1 MKALMNL
8 SIKKKLVAMSL
19 WGVVFLSVIML
30 VVTMVAQQWVQREA
44 DTALRAQM
52 EHETA
57 RIAEGVYN
65 IVMTQDQLLRVK
77 LKSDL
82 AVARDLLVQEG
93 GVALGEET
101 RVWKALSQSSRQAL
115 EVVLPQMRVGSSWLN
130 GDARQ
135 EARTVVDRIQSL
147 VGGTCTIFQ
156 RMNPQGDMLRVA
168 TNVVNTNGE
177 RAVGTFIP
185 AVRPDGAAD
194 PILAA
199 VLKGETY
206 VGRARV
212 LERWYMAAYEPIRD
226 SRNEVVGMLYV
237 GLPLESVIQVREAIM
252 KTPVGK
258 TGYVYVIG
266 GTGAQQGAYILSQNG
281 KRDGEN
287 IWQAKDSDGRLFI
300 QEIVKKAM
308 ATKDGSC
315 DFVYYPWKNAG
326 DKDARL
332 KVAAVTYY
340 EPWDWVIGAGAY
352 EDELLES
359 LNRLNASFQ
368 KAKWMQAPIMLLVL
382 LLTGGVG
389 VWLSRSMSLPLG
401 RASDRLRQMADG
413 DFTGRASVEDIARG
427 DEIGELA
434 RSGETLNQSMHQI
447 IRDISK
453 GIETLASS
461 SSELSGISGKMASGT
476 KAIAEKSSSV
486 VGEAEDSSTNAL
498 SMAVKIEDAAANLTA
513 VAAATEEMSATIGEI
528 ASNAERSRAISDE
541 AVQQAQAVSNAMKD
555 LGQAAQDI
563 GKVTETITS
572 ISSQTNL
579 LALNATIE
587 AARAGAAGKGFAV
600 VANEIKELAQQTAA
614 ATDDIKGKIAGIQ
627 TSTGSAITD
636 IEQISGVINEVGQI
650 VNTIAAAIE
659 EQSVVTR
666 DVASNIAQASM
677 GVTDSNERVAQA
689 ATASQSIAKDIAQVS
704 ATIGELSSGGQQVQS
719 RAFELSGLADRLRD
733 VVKRFTLNGD
743 CTDQAGGATCTEDDR
758 KPFIEWTDQLSVAVL
773 GMDEQHKRFL
783 AILNELHQAM
793 KQGKGTTVIGGI
805 LKDLAQYTEYHF
817 GEEEALMRKHNYP
830 ELAYQLEAHRRFEA
844 KVAELR
850 NRYAGGDESV
860 VFETLTT
867 VRDWLINHIQKM
879 DKKYGPY
886 VK

>member
-1 MKALMNL
+1 MKTLMNL
-8 SIKKKLVAMSL
+8 SMKKKLVAMSL
-19 WGVVFLSVIML
+19 WGVVLLSVI
-30 VVTMVAQQWVQREA
+30 VVIVTAVAQGWVQNESEK
-44 DTALRAQM
+44 ALRAQM
-52 EHETA
+52 EDSTA
-57 RIAEGVYN
+57 RIALDVYN
-65 IVMTQDQLLRVK
+65 MVATQDKLLRVK
-77 LKSDL
+77 LQGDL
-82 AVARDLLVQEG
+82 AVARELLAHEG
-93 GVALGEET
+93 EISLAEESLA
-101 RVWKALSQSSRQAL
+101 WKAVNQFSKKEADLALPLMMAGKSALRQ
-115 EVVLPQMRVGSSWLN
+115 N
-130 GDARQ
+130 RQ
-135 EARTVVDRIQSL
+135 KDVESPVVDKVRSL

-156 RMNPQGDMLRVA
+156 RMNPQGDMLRVS
-168 TNVVNTNGE
+168 TNVTLESGE
-177 RAVGTFIP
+177 RAIGTFIP
-185 AVRPDGAAD
+185 ATHPDGALD
-194 PILAA
+194 PIIAA

-206 VGRARV
+206 IGRAFV
-212 LERWYMAAYEPIRD
+212 VNAWYIAAYEPIRSAKGD
-226 SRNEVVGMLYV
+226 VIGMLYV
-237 GLPLESVIQVREAIM
+237 GVPVDSIAQREAIM

-266 GTGAQQGAYILSQNG
+266 GTGAQRGKYIISQNG

-287 IWQAKDSDGRLFI
+287 IWEAKDSNGRFFI
-300 QEIVKKAM
+300 QDIVNKAM
-308 ATKDGSC
+308 AKKDGGC

-326 DKDARL
+326 DKDARV
-332 KVAAVTYY
+332 KVAAVTYF

-359 LNRLNASFQ
+359 LNRLNASFTRAQ
-368 KAKWMQAPIMLLVL
+368 WMGAPIILLVF

-389 VWLSRSMSLPLG
+389 IWLSRSISLPLG
-401 RASDRLRQMADG
+401 RASDQLRQMAEG
-413 DFTGRASVEDIARG
+413 DFTKRASAEDTARG
-427 DEIGELA
+427 DEIGDLA
-434 RSGETLNQSMHQI
+434 RSAETLNQNLHQI
-447 IRDISK
+447 MRDISK
-453 GIETLASS
+453 GIETLAAS
-461 SSELSGISGKMASGT
+461 SSELSGISGKMAGGT
-476 KAIAEKSSSV
+476 KEIAEKSSSV
-486 VGEAEDSSTNAL
+486 VSEAEDSSTNAL
-498 SMAVKIEDAAANLTA
+498 SMAVKIEDAATNLTA

-555 LGQAAQDI
+555 LGRAAQDI

-627 TSTGSAITD
+627 TSTGSAIMD
-636 IEQISGVINEVGQI
+636 IEQITGVITEVGQI

-677 GVTDSNERVAQA
+677 GVSDSNERVAQA
-689 ATASQSIAKDIAQVS
+689 ATASQSIAKDIARVS

-733 VVKRFTLNGD
+733 IVKRFTLSEECLGA
-743 CTDQAGGATCTEDDR
+743 AGAACTEDDR
-758 KPFIEWTDQLSVAVL
+758 KPFIEWGDQLSVKVL
-773 GMDEQHKRFL
+773 SMDEQHKRFL
-783 AILNELHQAM
+783 TILNDLHRAM

-805 LKDLAQYTEYHF
+805 LKDLAQYTQYHF
-817 GEEEALMRKHNYP
+817 GEEEGLMRKHNYP
-830 ELAYQLEAHRRFEA
+830 ELAHQEEAHRRFEA
-844 KVAELR
+844 KVVEFQ

-860 VFETLTT
+860 VFEALTT
-867 VRDWLINHIQKM
+867 VRDWLIGHIQKM
-879 DKKYGPY
+879 DRKYGPY